1 MEMVVI
7 VKESDQGDK
16 AARADRHS
24 HGTEI
29 GSVESGA
36 KPRHATDVRTGSNS
50 AILSCI
56 YKSMKSS
63 IDSDAEWH

>member
-7 VKESDQGDK
+7 VKESDK

-36 KPRHATDVRTGSNS
+36 KPCHATRCSNR
-50 AILSCI
+50 IELCYLI
-56 YKSMKSS
+56 VYL
-63 IDSDAEWH
+63 